1 MQVTTND
8 HLKSKEQMLT
18 ELFMSK
24 MRDPRQAIP
33 VRPCI
38 PSLEIRKLRASLML
52 EETLETI
59 KAMGLC
65 AVDAHGRSIETGDV
79 LFAQAIDPQ
88 GKSLP
93 VDLVEVA
100 DGLADVHVV
109 GPCGTASAFGIALA
123 PVYRLISCNN
133 LLKFAEGHSFR
144 ADGKL
149 QKPASHPSPTKEIA
163 AELQRQGADDASV
176 LKHLER
182 EWAR

>member
-24 MRDPRQAIP
+24 MCDPRQAIP

-65 AVDAHGRSIETGDV
+65 VEAGGRRIGMTGGFSVDGISIEQSREP
-79 LFAQAIDPQ
+79 A
-88 GKSLP
+88 
-93 VDLVEVA
+93 DLVEVA

-123 PVYRLISCNN
+123 PIYKIVAGNN
-133 LLKFAEGHSFR
+133 LLKFAPGHSFR
-144 ADGKL
+144 SDGKL
-149 QKPASHPSPTKEIA
+149 QKPASHPSPTNEIA
-163 AELQRQGADDASV
+163 AELRRQGTDDVFV
-176 LKHLER
+176 LKRLER